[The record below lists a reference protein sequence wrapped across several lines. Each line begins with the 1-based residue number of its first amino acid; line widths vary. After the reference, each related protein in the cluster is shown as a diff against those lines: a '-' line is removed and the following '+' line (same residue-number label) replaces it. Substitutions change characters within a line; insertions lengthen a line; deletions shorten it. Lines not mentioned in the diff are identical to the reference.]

1 MLLVGVALEL
11 ALADGSAI
19 QGRTPLQKNFH
30 TTPCTKIPYT
40 KIRYKNHLRGIHLH
54 QFPVCGPALEM
65 LDEVHQ
71 SNPLQM
77 WSYTGNLG

>member
-11 ALADGSAI
+11 ALADGCAI

-30 TTPCTKIPYT
+30 KNPCTKIPYT
-40 KIRYKNHLRGIHLH
+40 KIRYKNHLGEIHLH
-54 QFPVCGPALEM
+54 QFPVYGPALEI

-71 SNPLQM
+71 SKPLQM
-77 WSYTGNLG
+77 WSCTGNHG